1 MFGNNNQRRL
11 VTAAVGSITYNRQR
25 NSRRTHLRP
34 KDAYVDYA
42 SVKID
47 SHCRSV
53 LCNCCCQMRFSPV
66 LDDVTVNPL
75 EFKGNYSATSNNV
88 ELVHWPLNLMG
99 GLLHLVQRGGDWAVP
114 QPARVFPRCTKCNSP
129 PINSQYTNYRI
140 AHVQRSVALRL

>member
-88 ELVHWPLNLMG
+88 ELVHWPLMG
-99 GLLHLVQRGGDWAVP
+99 GLLHLVHRGKTRAGCGTAQSP
-114 QPARVFPRCTKCNSP
+114 PRCTKCNSP
-129 PINSQYTNYRI
+129 PIKFNGQCTNSTLFD
-140 AHVQRSVALRL
+140 VAL